1 MTAIRTLVLQALS
14 DPVQGGKAILALQ
27 PPVPVRWMLL
37 AAAILVSVIGVY
49 LVPAA
54 LGQAEDLPSPFVFT
68 AAQVALNVVV
78 VALITHVGR
87 LFGGTGAFLDALWLV
102 GWMQAITALLLVVQI
117 VVLIALP
124 LLNVPVFVASVA
136 VSLWLLVGFICALHG
151 FRSRI
156 MVLTTGLMV
165 FLMASYVLSLVLLAL
180 GYEPAGLSNV

>member
-1 MTAIRTLVLQALS
+1 MPFERPVTSS
-14 DPVQGGKAILALQ
+14 DV
-27 PPVPVRWMLL
+27 
-37 AAAILVSVIGVY
+37 
-49 LVPAA
+49 
-54 LGQAEDLPSPFVFT
+54 
-68 AAQVALNVVV
+68 
-78 VALITHVGR
+78 
-87 LFGGTGAFLDALWLV
+87 
-102 GWMQAITALLLVVQI
+102 LVVCHDAEMEPSVAADQRMTLYA
-117 VVLIALP
+117 LIALP